1 MHRID
6 QIEMGNPT
14 DEKDFN
20 RLELQH
26 HLFKIIWDSNF
37 SVPMQDQLSIGNTR
51 VLEVGSCPTIWTF
64 DMASEYPLSTFV
76 GIEKPSAITTTSSI
90 SSFYSKIPKPR
101 NAIVLQTN
109 VFTDI
114 PFPNETFDLVYHKPT
129 AITPLLQCL
138 HNPLNTI
145 NQMIRVLKH
154 GGWLEFMIIEKRWYN
169 LGPIT
174 QYMENSFIE
183 FCPSFRINNLECT
196 QLKQYLYTKN
206 DLSSITIQTK
216 EIPIGSFGGRIGEF
230 LGETLLN
237 PIKLNKHK
245 LCIKMKISEKK
256 FDEFF
261 TMMSIEINQ
270 YKSFCK
276 SH

>member
-1 MHRID
+1 MVDDPID
-6 QIEMGNPT
+6 QIEIGNPIN
-14 DEKDFN
+14 EKDFN

-26 HLFKIIWDSNF
+26 HLFRIIWNSNF
-37 SVPMQDQLSIGNTR
+37 SVPMQSQLSIGNTR

-76 GIEKPSAITTTSSI
+76 GIENTSAIINTSSI
-90 SSFYSKIPKPR
+90 SSNYSSKIPEPR

-109 VFTDI
+109 TGL
-114 PFPNETFDLVYHKPT
+114 PFPNETFDLVYHKST
-129 AITPLLQCL
+129 AIIPLLQCL

-145 NQMIRVLKH
+145 NQMIRVLKP

-174 QYMENSFIE
+174 QYMENSYIE
-183 FCPSFRINNLECT
+183 LCPSFKINNLECT
-196 QLKQYLYTKN
+196 QLEKYLHTKN
-206 DLSSITIQTK
+206 DLSCITIQTK

-230 LGETLLN
+230 V
-237 PIKLNKHK
+237 
-245 LCIKMKISEKK
+245 
-256 FDEFF
+256 
-261 TMMSIEINQ
+261 
-270 YKSFCK
+270 